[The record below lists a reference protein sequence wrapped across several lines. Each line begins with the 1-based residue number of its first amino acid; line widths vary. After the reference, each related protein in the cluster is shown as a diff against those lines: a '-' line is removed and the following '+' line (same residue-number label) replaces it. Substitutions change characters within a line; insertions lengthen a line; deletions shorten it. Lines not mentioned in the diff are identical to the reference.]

1 MEGRQMIDV
10 KEWFIN
16 KAQDTARRYNT
27 YIDVYSRDENGTV
40 EAKDGYLTVQVLEVL
55 KETEKAI
62 QAVLSTG
69 EIVGSVKGWK
79 TWIPKSVIK

>member
-1 MEGRQMIDV
+1 MEGRKMIEV
-10 KEWFIN
+10 KEWFID
-16 KAQDTARRYNT
+16 KAQDMARRYNT
-27 YIDVYSRDENGTV
+27 YIDVYNRDENGTV

-79 TWIPKSVIK
+79 TWIPKSLIK